1 METEQTV
8 TKHNRSHLSY
18 TCITKCGSKA
28 NYSPKALMSF
38 SNFARAISRTLMEFS
53 FSNYVSRKE
62 FGLVSNVKF
71 DQNLS
76 LCLNAISGYIWSTE
90 AIHSVKS
97 FVFFFTS
104 TIS

>member
-1 METEQTV
+1 METEQAV

-53 FSNYVSRKE
+53 FSNFVSRKE

-71 DQNLS
+71 DQN
-76 LCLNAISGYIWSTE
+76 
-90 AIHSVKS
+90 
-97 FVFFFTS
+97 
-104 TIS
+104 